1 MSLRRRAPWLFAI
14 VALGTAAG
22 CASILGL
29 DEVTESNGPA
39 DEAGTTPDG
48 TIPEDGS
55 VPTDGSRPDTSTT
68 DGGTDAP
75 NDARRDGDADATVVD
90 AGCTGTIATD
100 FANVVLPAQ
109 ITQVTDGIATIAF
122 DNMGV
127 GGTRAAHM
135 TAPVG
140 AKSAELV
147 INISSL
153 QTDGAK
159 QCAVTCSVDVQL
171 LQRGGNAEVKLL
183 VMESTLSA
191 ATFAALI
198 HSNTFTYFARSGMG
212 LEAPDLG
219 TTGNAVFSTLSID
232 VSGNAAPFSGK
243 GAVGA
248 TSSTKQL
255 TFDPQSARVGIV
267 KLDTDPL
274 VEAIFD
280 NLSCKA
286 HN

>member
-1 MSLRRRAPWLFAI
+1 MRTRRASWLFAI
-14 VALGTAAG
+14 VTLGAAAG
-22 CASILGL
+22 CAGILGL
-29 DEVTESNGPA
+29 DEVTESNGPG
-39 DEAGTTPDG
+39 DEAGTGPDG
-48 TIPEDGS
+48 TTPAPDGS
-55 VPTDGSRPDTSTT
+55 TLTDGSKPDTSTT

-75 NDARRDGDADATVVD
+75 TDARRDGDAEAGPVD

-109 ITQVTDGIATIAF
+109 ITQVTDGIATITF

-127 GGTRAAHM
+127 GGTRAAHI
-135 TAPVG
+135 TAPMG

-159 QCAVTCSVDVQL
+159 QCAVACSVDVQL

-183 VMESTLSA
+183 VMEQTLASA
-191 ATFAALI
+191 NFAALI
-198 HSNTFTYFARSGMG
+198 HSNTFTYFSRAGMG

-219 TTGNAVFSTLSID
+219 TTGNGAFSTLAID
-232 VSGNAAPFSGK
+232 VTGNAAPFSGK
-243 GAVGA
+243 GSLGA

-267 KLDTDPL
+267 KLDTDPA